1 MLRYEVVTLPV
12 RRGRVMM
19 EILTRSRMALSDT
32 TRQSLSKHFEVW
44 TRIGL
49 CTARSNRDETERAIL
64 DCYRIV
70 NLPAP
75 SRFVWLES
83 PMAGAIAAAQASSV
97 CQSTTKRVWLKPQEF
112 MFQKLWKKAE
122 ATKSIE
128 FWKEIETQINSSAL
142 ALRNNVVVP
151 VGLQIVSQRLEKTQ
165 QARLS
170 VFMKSR
176 HSGSNMSSEIWNSAV
191 TVLKQEL
198 TLKEQKDLQTAI
210 TWEQIAEQLRTCGF
224 GSMDAAF
231 LAFLDYGSLAGFK
244 LTDID
249 GLVRVANSAG
259 WWWPYD
265 DLCIV
270 TERPTKLF
278 LNKQGKLHHK
288 GGYAIEYAD
297 TWGVYA
303 LNGEIV
309 KREIAEGFSQ
319 VVVE

>member
-1 MLRYEVVTLPV
+1 
-12 RRGRVMM
+12 MM
-19 EILTRSRMALSDT
+19 EILTRSRMALSET

-49 CTARSNRDETERAIL
+49 STARSNRDDTERAIL
-64 DCYRIV
+64 DCYSIV

-75 SRFVWLES
+75 SRFVWLDS

-97 CQSTTKRVWLKPQEF
+97 LESTTKRVWLRPQEF

-122 ATKSIE
+122 ATKSVE
-128 FWKEIETQINSSAL
+128 FWKEIEAEINGSSL

-151 VGLQIVSQRLEKTQ
+151 VGLQIVNQRMEKTQ
-165 QARLS
+165 QARMS
-170 VFMKSR
+170 VFMKAR
-176 HSGSNMSSEIWNSAV
+176 HSASNMSSDMWNTAV
-191 TVLKQEL
+191 AALKQQL
-198 TLKEQKDLQTAI
+198 TVKEQKELQSAI
-210 TWEQIAEQLRTCGF
+210 TWEQIAEQLRSCGF

-244 LTDID
+244 LNDID

-278 LNKQGKLHHK
+278 LNRQGKLHRE

-297 TWGVYA
+297 SWGVYA

-309 KREIAEGFSQ
+309 TREIAEGFSK

>member
-1 MLRYEVVTLPV
+1 MT
-12 RRGRVMM
+12 
-19 EILTRSRMALSDT
+19 LSDT

-44 TRIGL
+44 MRVGL
-49 CTARSNRDETERAIL
+49 STARSDRTATERAIL
-64 DCYRIV
+64 ECYRIV

-75 SRFVWLES
+75 TRFVWLES

-97 CQSTTKRVWLKPQEF
+97 CESVTKRVWLKPQEF
-112 MFQKLWKKAE
+112 MFQKLWKKATE
-122 ATKSIE
+122 SKSVE
-128 FWKEIETQINSSAL
+128 FWKEIEGQVNGSSL
-142 ALRNNVVVP
+142 ALRNNVVIP
-151 VGLQIVSQRLEKTQ
+151 VGQQIVNQPVEKTQ

-170 VFMKSR
+170 VFTKSR
-176 HSGSNMSSEIWNSAV
+176 HSGSNMSSEIWNTAV
-191 TVLKQEL
+191 AALKQEL
-198 TLKEQKDLQTAI
+198 TVKEQKDLQTAI
-210 TWEQIAEQLRTCGF
+210 TWERISEQLRTCGF

-244 LTDID
+244 LIDIE

-259 WWWPYD
+259 WWWPYQ

-278 LNKQGKLHHK
+278 LNKQGKLHRT
-288 GGYAIEYAD
+288 GGYALEYAD
-297 TWGVYA
+297 GWGVYA

-309 KREIAEGFSQ
+309 KREVAEGFSK